1 MVEVGKMLE
10 GKLLSANANRNKPP
24 HLQTDTITSEDTM
37 LQCKITEYKQLR
49 GKALALNL
57 LGLGACLLIRLFQ
70 VNRVFFCYNA
80 SFPFS

>member
-10 GKLLSANANRNKPP
+10 GKLLSANANRNKP

-57 LGLGACLLIRLFQ
+57 LGLGVCLLIRLFQ
-70 VNRVFFCYNA
+70 VNRFFFCYNA